1 MSDVIASDQLRLL
14 IERIERLEEEKK
26 GIADDIKGVYGEAK
40 ATGFD
45 VKTMRVIVQLRKMD
59 VNTRREAEAL
69 LDTYKAALGMLDGTP
84 LGHWALERLSKKSK
98 PQDAPQD
105 EPSTADDEL
114 YDGAVKLVLSSRKAS
129 VSWLQR
135 QLRVGYNQAV
145 RLIERMQ
152 TEGFVSAPDHIG
164 RREVTA
170 PAPEGT
176 EPADATVA
184 ESPAAAEP
192 TVEDATA
199 MGQEAAR
206 AGAPVTANPFPA
218 RDVRR
223 AAWDEAWCKEL
234 GSDGMDIPDALK
246 PVTKPKK
253 DDGAAPT
260 DEPKAPGQ

>member
-26 GIADDIKGVYGEAK
+26 GIADDIKDVYGEAK
-40 ATGFD
+40 STGFD
-45 VKTMRVIVQLRKMD
+45 VKTIRAIIQLRKMD
-59 VNTRREAEAL
+59 VNSRREAEAL

-84 LGHWALERLSKKSK
+84 LGHWALERLSKK
-98 PQDAPQD
+98 PDDQTGAEEDA
-105 EPSTADDEL
+105 STADDET
-114 YDGAVKLVLSSRKAS
+114 YDAAVKLVLTSRKAA

-135 QLRVGYNQAV
+135 QLRIGYNSAA
-145 RLIERMQ
+145 RLVERMQ
-152 TEGFVSAPDHIG
+152 TEGLVSAPDHIG
-164 RREVTA
+164 RREVIA

-176 EPADATVA
+176 DAAETTDVTQPVA
-184 ESPAAAEP
+184 PEP
-192 TVEDATA
+192 TVEDASV

-246 PVTKPKK
+246 PAAKPKK
-253 DDGAAPT
+253 DDGSAPA
-260 DEPKAPGQ
+260 DEPKAAGQ